1 MKSVLWIDLLSEL
14 QEYVNENWQKHVQEV
29 QEAKKDA
36 DFNNLATEYF
46 DE

>member
-1 MKSVLWIDLLSEL
+1 MDSVSWIDLMNEL
-14 QEYVNENWQKHVQEV
+14 QEYVNENWQKRV

-46 DE
+46 GE